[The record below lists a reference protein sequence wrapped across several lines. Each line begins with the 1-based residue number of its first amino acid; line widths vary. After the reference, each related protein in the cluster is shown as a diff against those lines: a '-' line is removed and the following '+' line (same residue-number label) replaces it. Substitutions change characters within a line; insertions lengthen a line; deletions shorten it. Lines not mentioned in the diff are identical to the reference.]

1 MLDFQHTLLQSWRQG
16 CSARNPQDRR
26 RHISDSSNFARC
38 PFLKVG
44 HVSRRHFAGNN
55 KLGLLNQN
63 NVAALI
69 DRPAEQN
76 YRAAIRSRARWCNFN
91 DFALNMEYVSGTRR
105 CRPAQLSPGADEA
118 VGEWRTALDIQT
130 HRDRSGMPTA
140 RRQTL
145 EERALSGLLVRVKG
159 LRIKL
164 NRECL
169 DLRFV
174 KPVRPAGK
182 ALSDMKV
189 VKIQL
194 VPRGSGCSLA
204 AHLNHGH
211 VYLLGFDVGDGHFR
225 LVSPVAQ
232 AARLG

>member
-1 MLDFQHTLLQSWRQG
+1 MGSPLCERWYTVGPTGQTKLDPPKTTATL
-16 CSARNPQDRR
+16 RNRTAPI
-26 RHISDSSNFARC
+26 HIGSQQPTDYVGFPTHAPTELALRLFGPEAASSSNFARC

-76 YRAAIRSRARWCNFN
+76 YRAAIRSRARWGNFN

-159 LRIKL
+159 L
-164 NRECL
+164 
-169 DLRFV
+169 
-174 KPVRPAGK
+174 
-182 ALSDMKV
+182 
-189 VKIQL
+189 
-194 VPRGSGCSLA
+194 
-204 AHLNHGH
+204 
-211 VYLLGFDVGDGHFR
+211 
-225 LVSPVAQ
+225 
-232 AARLG
+232 